1 MEQEYTIDTGWFRE
15 QLKKRGSNQSDLA
28 RFLGRDRSAVSR
40 MLSGEKNM
48 SVQQQDKIAEFLGVS
63 LAEVAEHRFLPQSG
77 FEEGKQGSYAT
88 HEAEPQQEASGKKAG
103 KDPYRHPIFGCMKGT
118 LTIAPGV
125 DLTEPLDFE
134 WSGKLY
140 NE

>member
-1 MEQEYTIDTGWFRE
+1 MEQEYPIDTEWFRE

-28 RFLGRDRSAVSR
+28 RFLERDRSAVSR

-63 LAEVAEHRFLPQSG
+63 LAEVAEHRFSPQAG
-77 FEEGKQGSYAT
+77 FEEGKQSSYAT
-88 HEAEPQQEASGKKAG
+88 QEMDLHQETSEEKSVKN
-103 KDPYRHPIFGCMKGT
+103 PYRHPIFGCMKGT